1 MVRTKFKVSMGLF
14 VVALVFISIPIG
26 AVACRRPQWRLMA
39 GAYSLPITP
48 MTTAEGIPIHPDGS
62 QVYLAGFGSF
72 GSRPASKVHDD
83 IYTRCLI
90 LDYDGRAI
98 VFVQLDLIGFMIDQV
113 DLVRQEVE
121 NLYGI
126 EADNVIIA
134 CTHTHSGP
142 DTLGLW
148 NSWYPAPGVNWPY
161 MNYIR
166 NQILDCV
173 GNAYLSMEQAS
184 IRFASTTV
192 PGLMKNSRDPG
203 RVYPDLEVMK
213 VDNRRG
219 KTIAT
224 MINYAGH
231 PEVLWS
237 NNLELTSDYVGYLC
251 DKVEEKLGGVAVFM
265 NGALGGM
272 ITPDTDEH
280 TFEKAKEIGHTL
292 AYATIRALKSRRS
305 YAWGIFIPSWKGTFK
320 VEKQT
325 FEVPLENLDF
335 FYAMMGGIL
344 YRSDPWYKF
353 PYGEFPLGIITTE
366 VNVITIG
373 KAQMI
378 TMPGEVL
385 PSIGY
390 RLKEA
395 MTGKFNFQIGLA
407 NDELGYIIPADEW
420 NPDEYEESM
429 SVGVQTGIVMEA
441 ILMEMLEGT

>member
-1 MVRTKFKVSMGLF
+1 
-14 VVALVFISIPIG
+14 
-26 AVACRRPQWRLMA
+26 
-39 GAYSLPITP
+39 

-83 IYTRCLI
+83 IYARCLI
-90 LDYDGRAI
+90 LDYDGKTI

-251 DKVEEKLGGVAVFM
+251 NKVEEKLGGVAVFM

-320 VEKQT
+320 VEKQI

-429 SVGVQTGIVMEA
+429 SVGVQTGIAMEA

>member
-1 MVRTKFKVSMGLF
+1 MLRTKFKVSLGLL
-14 VVALVFISIPIG
+14 VVALVFISFPIG
-26 AVACRRPQWRLMA
+26 AMACRRPQWRLMA

-72 GSRPASKVHDD
+72 GSRPASNVHDD
-83 IYTRCLI
+83 IYARCLI
-90 LDYDGRAI
+90 LDYYGTTI
-98 VFVQLDLIGFMIDQV
+98 VFVQLDLIGFLIDQV
-113 DLVRQEVE
+113 DLVREEVE
-121 NLYGI
+121 NVYGI

-148 NSWYPAPGVNWPY
+148 NSWDPAPGVNWPY

-166 NQILDCV
+166 NQILECV
-173 GNAYLSMEQAS
+173 GNAYLNMEKAS
-184 IRFASTTV
+184 IRFASTSV

-213 VDNRRG
+213 VDNKRG

-237 NNLELTSDYVGYLC
+237 DNLELTSDYVGYLC
-251 DKVEEKLGGVAVFM
+251 DKVEEKLGGVTVFM

-280 TFEKAKEIGHTL
+280 TFDKAKEIGYTL
-292 AYATIRALKSRRS
+292 ADATIRALRSRKSHG
-305 YAWGIFIPSWKGTFK
+305 WGIFIPSWKKTFK

-325 FEVPLENLDF
+325 FEVPLENIDF
-335 FYAMMGGIL
+335 FYAMLGGIL
-344 YRSDPWYKF
+344 YRTDPWYKL
-353 PYGEFPLGIITTE
+353 PSLEFPMGTIMTE

-395 MTGKFNFQIGLA
+395 MTGKYNFQIGLA

-420 NPDEYEESM
+420 DPNEYEESM
-429 SVGVQTGIVMEA
+429 SVGVQTGIAMEA

>member
-1 MVRTKFKVSMGLF
+1 MVKTKFKVSMLLL
-14 VVALVFISIPIG
+14 VVGLVFIFFPIG
-26 AVACRRPQWRLMA
+26 AMAYRRPQWRLMA

-72 GSRPASKVHDD
+72 GSRPASSVHDD
-83 IYTRCLI
+83 IYARCLI
-90 LDYDGRAI
+90 LDYDSTTI

-113 DLVRQEVE
+113 DFVREEVE

-148 NSWYPAPGVNWPY
+148 NSWDPAPGVNWPY

-166 NQILDCV
+166 DQIIECI
-173 GNAYLSMEQAS
+173 GNAYINMEKAS
-184 IRFASTTV
+184 IRFASTSV

-213 VDNRRG
+213 VDDTRG
-219 KTIAT
+219 ETIAT

-251 DKVEEKLGGVAVFM
+251 DKVEEELGGVAVFM

-280 TFEKAKEIGHTL
+280 TFDKAEEIGHTL
-292 AYATIRALKSRRS
+292 ADATVRALGSRRS
-305 YAWGIFIPSWKGTFK
+305 YAWGIFIPSWKKTFN

-325 FEVPLENLDF
+325 FEVPLENIDF

-344 YRSDPWYKF
+344 YRSYPWYKF
-353 PYGEFPLGIITTE
+353 PYGEFPFGTITTE

-395 MTGKFNFQIGLA
+395 MTGKYNWQIGLG

-420 NPDEYEESM
+420 DPDEYEESM
-429 SVGVQTGIVMEA
+429 SVGVQTGIAMEA
-441 ILMEMLEGT
+441 ILMNMLEGT